1 MRREQDPSEEPRWR
15 VDETQQGE
23 TAAGRSTGTQSA
35 RLPSPTSRREGVPP
49 VLARGPFTLLHPAD
63 SPSRGEHTNQKTF
76 PLFLTR
82 GPGVVIYGF

>member
-1 MRREQDPSEEPRWR
+1 M
-15 VDETQQGE
+15 DETKQGRQRLGG
-23 TAAGRSTGTQSA
+23 AKGA
-35 RLPSPTSRREGVPP
+35 RAPASPPPPPDGKGPP
-49 VLARGPFTLLHPAD
+49 VLARSPFTRLHPAD